1 MDYET
6 FLEYI
11 EATQVKIICRTRAK
25 RAEAVEILKELNPY
39 LDTVFISQKYDATEF
54 PYLGYDRS
62 TNMWA
67 LWREWDADKLLTVDM
82 LRELVRN
89 PADKIEISCGSL
101 EDVL

>member
-11 EATQVKIICRTRAK
+11 EATQVQIICRTRVM
-25 RAEAVEILKELNPY
+25 RAEAVSILKELNPY
-39 LDTVFISQKYDATEF
+39 LDTTFISQEYDATKY

-67 LWREWDADKLLTVDM
+67 LWKGWDTDKLLTVDA
-82 LRELVRN
+82 LRELVSN

>member
-1 MDYET
+1 MDYDT
-6 FLEYI
+6 LLEYI
-11 EATQVKIICRTRAK
+11 EATQIRIICRTRK
-25 RAEAVEILKELNPY
+25 MRAEAVGILKELNPS
-39 LDTVFISQKYDATEF
+39 LNTVFISQKYDATEY

-62 TNMWA
+62 TKIWA
-67 LWREWDADKLLTVDM
+67 LWKSPSATQLLTVDA

>member
-1 MDYET
+1 MDYDT
-6 FLEYI
+6 LLEYI
-11 EATQVKIICRTRAK
+11 EATQIRIICRTRK
-25 RAEAVEILKELNPY
+25 MRAEAVGILKELNPS
-39 LDTVFISQKYDATEF
+39 LDTLFISQKYDATEY

-62 TNMWA
+62 TNIWA
-67 LWREWDADKLLTVDM
+67 LWKRPSATQVLTVDA